1 MINKNEDMRNS
12 TKEEIKDDMEK
23 FEYKIENDEKQFIIK
38 VKIQANIKYNKSNNF
53 ILFDLNILALIP
65 SPTYNVSIS

>member
-12 TKEEIKDDMEK
+12 TKEEVKNDMEK

-38 VKIQANIKYNKSNNF
+38 SEDSSEYGSQTPGQYG
-53 ILFDLNILALIP
+53 LFAHLFRQIRAR
-65 SPTYNVSIS
+65 SCG

>member
-12 TKEEIKDDMEK
+12 TKEKIKNDMDK

-38 VKIQANIKYNKSNNF
+38 SEDSSEYKV
-53 ILFDLNILALIP
+53 
-65 SPTYNVSIS
+65 

>member
-12 TKEEIKDDMEK
+12 TKEKMEK

-38 VKIQANIKYNKSNNF
+38 SEDSSEYKV
-53 ILFDLNILALIP
+53 
-65 SPTYNVSIS
+65 

>member
-23 FEYKIENDEKQFIIK
+23 FEYKIQNDEKQF
-38 VKIQANIKYNKSNNF
+38 NNKSE
-53 ILFDLNILALIP
+53 D
-65 SPTYNVSIS
+65 SSEYKV

>member
-23 FEYKIENDEKQFIIK
+23 SCKIFG
-38 VKIQANIKYNKSNNF
+38 
-53 ILFDLNILALIP
+53 LALPALILL
-65 SPTYNVSIS
+65 SSDSR

>member
-23 FEYKIENDEKQFIIK
+23 FEYKIENEWKAVQLLK
-38 VKIQANIKYNKSNNF
+38 VKNSSEYK
-53 ILFDLNILALIP
+53 
-65 SPTYNVSIS
+65 V

>member
-23 FEYKIENDEKQFIIK
+23 FEYKIEND
-38 VKIQANIKYNKSNNF
+38 
-53 ILFDLNILALIP
+53 
-65 SPTYNVSIS
+65 